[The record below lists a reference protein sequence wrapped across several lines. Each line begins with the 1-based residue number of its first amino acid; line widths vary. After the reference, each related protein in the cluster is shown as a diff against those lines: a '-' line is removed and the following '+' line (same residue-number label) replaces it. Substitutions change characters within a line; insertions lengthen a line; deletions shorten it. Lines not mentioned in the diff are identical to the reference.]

1 MNTYKVIDT
10 TLNKVIGEGLVHK
23 ELGQLLGVNGISASR
38 YAITK
43 TLLNDRYKIEVDGT
57 LGGNKYNFPPKLLN
71 EWNEVHEAAKLLKSG
86 KGKMVTKIIE
96 GKVIKC
102 VEIR

>member
-10 TLNKVIGEGLVHK
+10 TVNKVIGEGLTHK
-23 ELGQLLGVNGISASR
+23 ELGKLLGVDGISASR

-43 TLLNDRYKIEVDGT
+43 TLLNNRYKIEVDGT
-57 LGGNKYNFPPKLLN
+57 LGDNIYNFPPKLLK
-71 EWNEVHEAAKLLKSG
+71 EWDKVHEAAKLLKSG
-86 KGKMVTKIIE
+86 RGKIVTKIVE